1 MNTLKSHQNSDNMKG
16 TAINDASI
24 LEIVGDLIA
33 ALPYGTAILDEN
45 RRVLVA
51 NAIHLDDGQAT
62 TMEEFFGHRTGEPL
76 GCLHARHGK
85 GSCEFDGVCRYCGL
99 PNAIIQ
105 SQRVGKKVEQETTV
119 HVPGQS
125 HSIIVD
131 IRLTVQPINISDRQL
146 MLLTVVD
153 ISESKRKEILERV
166 FFHDILNKTGS
177 LSGIVRY
184 IGEGCEEEERE
195 DLLQLTGEV
204 LQELNEEIIL
214 QKQLLAA
221 ESGELIIQPVQVN
234 PHELL
239 DQSVSQIT
247 RLYNHGRI
255 ERLSPKVRYGGI
267 LQTDPVLVKRILI
280 NMLKNALEA
289 TPDHQLVT
297 AGIQVEEQA
306 VRFWVYNKGLIP
318 PQDQA
323 RLFSRNFSTKGANRG
338 LGTYSMKLLGEE
350 YLGGRVF
357 FESHDAGT
365 TFYLELPVSF
375 LP

>member
-1 MNTLKSHQNSDNMKG
+1 MNTLKSHKDSGGMKG
-16 TAINDASI
+16 TGITDSSI
-24 LEIVGDLIA
+24 LQILDDLID
-33 ALPYGTAILDEN
+33 ALPYGTAILDES
-45 RRVLVA
+45 RRVLVSNSIQLDHGKA
-51 NAIHLDDGQAT
+51 MAI
-62 TMEEFFGHRTGEPL
+62 EEFFGHRKGEPL
-76 GCLHARHGK
+76 SCLHARHGK
-85 GSCEFDGVCRYCGL
+85 GSCYFDGVCRYCGL

-105 SQRVGKKVEQETTV
+105 SQQTGKKVVQETTI
-119 HVPGQS
+119 HVPGES
-125 HSIIVD
+125 HSTIVD
-131 IRLTVQPINISDRQL
+131 IRLTVQPLKISERML
-146 MLLTVVD
+146 MLLTIVD
-153 ISESKRKEILERV
+153 ISESKRKDILERV

-184 IGEGCEEEERE
+184 LSEGCEKEERE

-234 PHELL
+234 PYELL
-239 DQSVSQIT
+239 DQSVSQIR
-247 RLYNHGRI
+247 RLYSNGRI
-255 ERLSPKVRYGGI
+255 ELHSPKVHYQGL

-289 TPDHQLVT
+289 TPNKELVT
-297 AGIQVEEQA
+297 TGIQAEEDA
-306 VRFWVYNKGLIP
+306 VRFWVYNNSLIP
-318 PQDQA
+318 PQNQV

-350 YLGGRVF
+350 YLGGRVY

-365 TFYLELPVSF
+365 TFYLELPCSA